1 MKIKTLV
8 LAAMLTVAT
17 GSALATN
24 YAINLTPTTPNHWTG
39 AFASTPST
47 ALSGFTDTF
56 TFSPSFGSSSASSY
70 FFNFA
75 LDGMGQFNPNFL
87 IMFTGADLNGNPFTI
102 YNTPPFPQA
111 GVYVPNVAGQLIM
124 NISGQSNGGS
134 YSGILNVITAVP
146 EPATYGMLLGGL
158 ALVGFMARRRRQV

>member
-1 MKIKTLV
+1 MKINMLI
-8 LAAMLTVAT
+8 LAAMLTVST
-17 GSALATN
+17 GGALATN
-24 YAINLTPTTPNHWTG
+24 YAVNLTPTSAAHWSG
-39 AFASTPST
+39 GFSSTPST
-47 ALSGFTDTF
+47 ALTGFSDTF
-56 TFSPSFGSSSASSY
+56 TFSPTFGNSSASSY

-87 IMFTGADLNGNPFTI
+87 IQFTGADLNGNPFTI

-111 GVYVPNVAGQLIM
+111 SLYVPNVSGQLVM

-134 YSGILNVITAVP
+134 YSGILNVVTAVP

-158 ALVGFMARRRRQV
+158 ALVGFMARRRRQA